1 MEYLNKGSNLTNTN
15 TNIITAGTSNKLLI
29 KTIHATNVSTSST
42 NIYISWNDDSESQSY
57 SLAYNIN
64 LPEASSFQALDGTF
78 VLDNNDSISAYSDN
92 NNSVDLTI
100 SYVEIS
106 NTEG

>member
-1 MEYLNKGSNLTNTN
+1 MEYLNKGSKLTTSNT
-15 TNIITAGTSNKLLI
+15 TVLTAGNDNKLLI
-29 KTIHATNVSTSST
+29 KTIHATNIYSANT
-42 NIYISWNDDSESQSY
+42 NTYISWTDSSEGQSY

-78 VLDNNDSISAYSDN
+78 VLDNNDSISAYSTN
-92 NNSVDLTI
+92 GSSVDLTI
-100 SYVEIS
+100 SYIEIS